1 MEKIKNIIKTIIL
14 LIIFSIF
21 SLSGYIFTNTYKQ
34 YFDFTYKKAITQAY
48 KYISDLESTL
58 FYYT

>member
-1 MEKIKNIIKTIIL
+1 MKKTKNIIKTFLL

-21 SLSGYIFTNTYKQ
+21 SLSGYFLTNTYKQ
-34 YFDFTYKKAITQAY
+34 YLDFTYKKAVTQAY
-48 KYISDLESTL
+48 KYISDLESTF